1 MSPGMPLSIP
11 DARIMLITQQR
22 IPVPDSQD
30 RDCVKIA
37 GMAALQN
44 KQVTQDSLLT
54 ALKARIAKV
63 KEKVS

>member
-1 MSPGMPLSIP
+1 MLPGESLSIP

>member
-1 MSPGMPLSIP
+1 MLPGESLSIP
-11 DARIMLITQQR
+11 DARIMLRTQQR